1 MDMAAGSENQH
12 LSTVIPIPRDEPN
25 LNNEIQDKRLWIGN
39 LDPRL
44 SEYNLLKLLQKY
56 GTIDKFDLLFHRSGP
71 LSGFPRGYAFCTY
84 KNTEDAVLAMQNM
97 DGQLV
102 GSKQITVRWAHSM
115 SKDEMESKPKAE
127 LSIPVLAGAKSS
139 KAEKKPVSKKTAIQ
153 AIEAKLRLM
162 EQSTTSDEFEIN
174 NSPAALRSKSYILS
188 QAQNGHDARDS
199 RPSHSRFGRKYDRK
213 PYHRGHHHR

>member
-1 MDMAAGSENQH
+1 MDMAAGSENH

-162 EQSTTSDEFEIN
+162 EQSNTSDEFEIN